1 MPTKAKTL
9 GRSNEETFQT
19 DKFLG
24 KKTVVCNI
32 AFLFAAKF
40 NCAMVLVVLT
50 SMRSMANN
58 HIKEPGVDWFAE
70 VFVFILFFVGFH
82 FVIPGFL
89 NHP

>member
-19 DKFLG
+19 DKFLR
-24 KKTVVCNI
+24 KRPVVCNI

-50 SMRSMANN
+50 SMRSMAHN
-58 HIKEPGVDWFAE
+58 HRKEPGVDWFAE
-70 VFVFILFFVGFH
+70 VFLCTLFS
-82 FVIPGFL
+82 
-89 NHP
+89 